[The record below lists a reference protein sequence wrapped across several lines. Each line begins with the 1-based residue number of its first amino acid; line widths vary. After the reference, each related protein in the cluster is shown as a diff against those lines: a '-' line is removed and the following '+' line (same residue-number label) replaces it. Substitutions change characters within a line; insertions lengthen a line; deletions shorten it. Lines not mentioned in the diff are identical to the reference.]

1 MPAFDY
7 DSLLEEAS
15 TLVSQESAGLKLKI
29 YFQKKGTILKDTQ
42 KPWLGSLTPGK
53 KVKVDAIFVDVKFKD
68 IDGIN
73 VLRGDKVVI
82 VSAKFFNSDI
92 EKFEKVIVGTEQWQ
106 IIDYEEVNTTGIDP
120 LIYKVQVRK

>member
-15 TLVSQESAGLKLKI
+15 TLISEASAGLKLKI